1 MEHDPLERI
10 KAALADRKMD
20 KVAEATGLHENTIR
34 AIANGTN
41 KNPTLQTINKLTK
54 YLFK

>member
-10 KAALADRKMD
+10 KAALADRKID